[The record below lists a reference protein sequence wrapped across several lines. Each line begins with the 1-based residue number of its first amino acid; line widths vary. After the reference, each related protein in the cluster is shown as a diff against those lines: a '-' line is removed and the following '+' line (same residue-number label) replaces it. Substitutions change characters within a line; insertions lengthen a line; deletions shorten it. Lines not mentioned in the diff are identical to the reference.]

1 MPCGRSGVGAERS
14 SNVGER
20 IPDAS
25 EAMFQKDVIR
35 LASMY
40 EWLVH
45 HVRPGRYGEFYKNDG
60 LPGMPDLVLISLRN
74 RGVIF
79 AELKTARGRLNEN
92 QLIVGKA
99 LMQNGAEYY
108 VWRPGD
114 MQEIADRLA
123 GKPRHA

>member
-1 MPCGRSGVGAERS
+1 MTER
-14 SNVGER
+14 V
-20 IPDAS
+20 PDAS
-25 EAMFQKDVIR
+25 EAMFQKDVVR
-35 LASMY
+35 LATMY

-45 HVRPGRYGEFYKNDG
+45 HVRPGRYGEFYKTDG

-79 AELKTARGRLNEN
+79 AELKTVRGRLNEN

-108 VWRPGD
+108 VWRPND
-114 MQEIADRLA
+114 MQDIADRLA

>member
-1 MPCGRSGVGAERS
+1 VTER
-14 SNVGER
+14 V
-20 IPDAS
+20 PDAS
-25 EAMFQKDVIR
+25 EAMFQKDVVR
-35 LASMY
+35 LATMY

-45 HVRPGRYGEFYKNDG
+45 HVRPGRYGEFYKTDG

-108 VWRPGD
+108 VWRPND
-114 MQEIADRLA
+114 MQNIADRLA
-123 GKPRHA
+123 GKPS

>member
-1 MPCGRSGVGAERS
+1 MPCGRLGIGAGRS
-14 SNVGER
+14 SNMGER

-45 HVRPGRYGEFYKNDG
+45 HVRPGRYGEFYKTDG

>member
-1 MPCGRSGVGAERS
+1 
-14 SNVGER
+14 
-20 IPDAS
+20 
-25 EAMFQKDVIR
+25 MFQKDVVR
-35 LASMY
+35 LATMY

-45 HVRPGRYGEFYKNDG
+45 HVRPGRYGEFYKTDG

-108 VWRPGD
+108 VWRPND
-114 MQEIADRLA
+114 MQDIADRLA
-123 GKPRHA
+123 GKC

>member
-1 MPCGRSGVGAERS
+1 MAER
-14 SNVGER
+14 V
-20 IPDAS
+20 PDAS
-25 EAMFQKDVIR
+25 EAMFQKDVVR
-35 LASMY
+35 L
-40 EWLVH
+40 
-45 HVRPGRYGEFYKNDG
+45 EFYKTDG

-108 VWRPGD
+108 VWRPND
-114 MQEIADRLA
+114 MQDIADRLA

>member
-1 MPCGRSGVGAERS
+1 
-14 SNVGER
+14 
-20 IPDAS
+20 
-25 EAMFQKDVIR
+25 MFQKDVVR
-35 LASMY
+35 LATMY

-45 HVRPGRYGEFYKNDG
+45 HVRPGRYGEFYKTDG

-108 VWRPGD
+108 VWRPND
-114 MQEIADRLA
+114 MQNIADRLA
-123 GKPRHA
+123 GKPS

>member
-1 MPCGRSGVGAERS
+1 MPCGRSGIGAQRWFA
-14 SNVGER
+14 VGER

-35 LASMY
+35 LANMY

-45 HVRPGRYGEFYKNDG
+45 HVRPGRYGEFYKTDG

-114 MQEIADRLA
+114 MQDIADRLA

>member
-1 MPCGRSGVGAERS
+1 MCGRLGIGAGRS

-35 LASMY
+35 LANMY

-45 HVRPGRYGEFYKNDG
+45 HVRPGRYGEFYKTDG

>member
-1 MPCGRSGVGAERS
+1 MPCGRLGIGAGRS
-14 SNVGER
+14 SNMGER

-35 LASMY
+35 LANMY

-45 HVRPGRYGEFYKNDG
+45 HVRPGRYGEFYKTDG

-92 QLIVGKA
+92 QLTVGKA

>member
-1 MPCGRSGVGAERS
+1 MTER
-14 SNVGER
+14 V
-20 IPDAS
+20 PDAS
-25 EAMFQKDVIR
+25 EAMFQKDVVR
-35 LASMY
+35 LATMY

-45 HVRPGRYGEFYKNDG
+45 HVRPGRYGEFYKTDG

-108 VWRPGD
+108 VWRPND
-114 MQEIADRLA
+114 MQDIADRLA
-123 GKPRHA
+123 GKC

>member
-1 MPCGRSGVGAERS
+1 MPCGRLGIGAGRS
-14 SNVGER
+14 SNMGER

-35 LASMY
+35 LANMY

-45 HVRPGRYGEFYKNDG
+45 HVRPGRYGEFYKTDG

-108 VWRPGD
+108 VWRPSD

-123 GKPRHA
+123 GKC